1 MTGRLPKRLRKRSR
15 SLTDIYSPDLSGF
28 YILCYHRLMEE
39 TNKNFDLSKFIM
51 PGAIGAAIIS
61 SNGGLGRPAADIG
74 FGVKPQG
81 QVDVSVD
88 DDAFLGDEDAP
99 VVVIEFSD
107 FQCPFCRSFW
117 RDTLPEIKSQYIDTG
132 KVKFVYRDFPL
143 DFHPGAMPAAQ
154 ATECAEDQGKF
165 WEMHDKIFIEQDK
178 QGGGTIQFGIDDLEK
193 WASEMGLNTGDFNS
207 CLDSQKYAEEVKKD
221 SNDCRLA
228 GVSGTPSFS
237 INGRLIVGAQ
247 PFSAFKSIIDE
258 ELNK

>member
-1 MTGRLPKRLRKRSR
+1 M
-15 SLTDIYSPDLSGF
+15 
-28 YILCYHRLMEE
+28 
-39 TNKNFDLSKFIM
+39 
-51 PGAIGAAIIS
+51 
-61 SNGGLGRPAADIG
+61 
-74 FGVKPQG
+74 
-81 QVDVSVD
+81 DVSVD

-221 SNDCRLA
+221 SNDGRLA